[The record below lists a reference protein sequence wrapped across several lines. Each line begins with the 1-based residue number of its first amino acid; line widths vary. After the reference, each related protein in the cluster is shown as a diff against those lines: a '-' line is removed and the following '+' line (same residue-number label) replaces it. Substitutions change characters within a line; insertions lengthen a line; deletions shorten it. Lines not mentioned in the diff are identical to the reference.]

1 NSMISKAGLRCALH
15 KSCARRG
22 VYSVAI
28 GFLLTSALAFAL
40 MSIFVRM
47 AGDLPTLQKAFF
59 RNIVSVVVA
68 VYMLYKG
75 GDGFSVQKRNRLA
88 LLVRAASGTAAL
100 AACYYSFDHMIIA
113 DATILAKIAPFFT
126 LLFSAWLMKEKVR
139 KVEWFV
145 LTVVFVGCILVIKPS
160 FDFAAM
166 TPALIAAFSGLGTGV
181 SVTMVRFLQLR
192 GEKSETI
199 VLAFSSF
206 SCLLFLP
213 SLLLGYVPMSWQQFA
228 YLMGAGTAATIGQ
241 FSMSAAYKRAPS
253 SVLSVFEYSQ
263 VLFSAVLG
271 MIIFAQFPDAYSLL
285 GYVIV
290 IGASVIMAVYGKRK
304 EEPKNDHV

>member
-1 NSMISKAGLRCALH
+1 MSRAGIRSAL
-15 KSCARRG
+15 KNKYAQMG

-28 GFLLTSALAFAL
+28 GFLLISALGFAM

-59 RNIVSVVVA
+59 RNLVSVVVS
-68 VYMLYKG
+68 VYMLHKG
-75 GDGFSVQKRNRLA
+75 GDGFSVQKRNRLP
-88 LLVRAASGTAAL
+88 LLVRAISGTTAL

-113 DATILAKIAPFFT
+113 DATILTKIAPFFT

-139 KVEWFV
+139 PVEWGA

-166 TPALIAAFSGLGTGV
+166 TPALFAAFSGLGSGV
-181 SVTMVRFLQLR
+181 SVTMVRYLQLR

-206 SCLLFLP
+206 SCIVFLP
-213 SLLLGYVPMSWQQFA
+213 SLLIGYAPMSWSQFA
-228 YLMGAGTAATIGQ
+228 CLMGAGTAATVGQ
-241 FSMSAAYKRAPS
+241 FCMSAAYKRAPS

-263 VLFSAVLG
+263 VLFSAILG
-271 MIIFAQFPDAYSLL
+271 MIMFAQYPDAYSLL
-285 GYVIV
+285 GYAIV
-290 IGASVIMAVYGKRK
+290 IGASVMMAAHSK
-304 EEPKNDHV
+304 KNREIKTDHF

>member
-1 NSMISKAGLRCALH
+1 MMSIAGIRSALNDRYAH
-15 KSCARRG
+15 KG
-22 VYSVAI
+22 VYSIAI
-28 GFLLTSALAFAL
+28 GFLLISALAFAL
-40 MSIFVRM
+40 MSVFVRM

-59 RNIVSVVVA
+59 RNLVSVAVS
-68 VYMLYKG
+68 VYMLRKS
-75 GDGFSVQKRNRLA
+75 GDGFSVQKRNRLP
-88 LLVRAASGTAAL
+88 LLVRAVSGTAAL

-139 KVEWFV
+139 PIEWCA
-145 LTVVFVGCILVIKPS
+145 LTIVFVGCILVIKPS

-166 TPALIAAFSGLGTGV
+166 TPSLIAAFSGLGSGV
-181 SVTMVRFLQLR
+181 SVTMVRYLQLR

-199 VLAFSSF
+199 VLAFSAF

-213 SLLLGYVPMSWQQFA
+213 SLLFGYVPMTFSQFA
-228 YLMGAGTAATIGQ
+228 YLMGAGTAATVGQ

-263 VLFSAVLG
+263 VLFTAVLG
-271 MIIFAQFPDAYSLL
+271 MIIFAQFPDVYSLL
-285 GYVIV
+285 GYAIV
-290 IGASVIMAVYGKRK
+290 VGASALMAVRSKSGDEIKT
-304 EEPKNDHV
+304 DQI